1 MKLILKKMDIE
12 RPKIVQMLLQSI
24 HAQHGSDV
32 PKSFKLEPPNFV
44 IQLRVLGLTSSFW
57 VHGAATS
64 K

>member
-1 MKLILKKMDIE
+1 MVEIDEINLKMDIE

-44 IQLRVLGLTSSFW
+44 IQLRNCW
-57 VHGAATS
+57 V
-64 K
+64 

>member
-44 IQLRVLGLTSSFW
+44 IQLRVLGLTSSF
-57 VHGAATS
+57 
-64 K
+64 